1 MYLTTDIIGAA
12 SGIVYGKKG
21 DQVNV
26 IAKDHDMTTVEFG
39 GHIFHVKNGKLS
51 KAKIDK
57 DIEQIKITAKKK
69 K

>member
-1 MYLTTDIIGAA
+1 M
-12 SGIVYGKKG
+12 YGKKG

-39 GHIFHVKNGKLS
+39 GQVFHVKNGKLS

-57 DIEQIKITAKKK
+57 DIEQIKITLKKK
-69 K
+69 KT